1 MKRVLRNIIL
11 FLVLANVLLLAW
23 KRWVVP
29 PDVAWPERLGSSVE
43 PQLVLVNTGKP
54 ADNSGKSAAGRAD
67 GQPDRPVSK
76 AVPTPPQCGRIGP
89 FVESATADSIAQQL
103 GNRGFSVSRTSEQG
117 DVWVGYWVQLLDLEN
132 EQEARRTVDR
142 LVKAG
147 LLDTYIVQTEPTYNI
162 SLGVFRGRKG
172 ADRVRDLARG
182 LGMNPQTMDRFRTG
196 TQHWIIVRYV
206 EGKTLDLQDIQL
218 DTRQIL
224 RTEDVPCAP
233 DGAVDP
239 GPAAG

>member
-29 PDVAWPERLGSSVE
+29 PDVAWPERLGSSAE
-43 PQLVLVNTGKP
+43 SQLVLVNTGKP
-54 ADNSGKSAAGRAD
+54 ADDSGESDAGRTD
-67 GQPDRPVSK
+67 DQPDQQVSK
-76 AVPTPPQCGRIGP
+76 AVPTSPQCGRIGP

-103 GNRGFSVSRTSEQG
+103 GNRGFSVSRASEQG
-117 DVWVGYWVQLLDLEN
+117 DIWVGHWVQLLDLEN
-132 EQEARRTVDR
+132 EQEARRAVDR

-162 SLGVFRGRKG
+162 SLGVFSGRKG
-172 ADRVRDLARG
+172 ADRIRELARG
-182 LGMNPQTMDRFRTG
+182 LGMNPQTTDRFRTG
-196 TQHWIIVRYV
+196 TQHWIMVRYV
-206 EGKTLDLQDIQL
+206 EGKAFDLQDIQL

-224 RTEDVPCAP
+224 RTEDVPCTP
-233 DGAVDP
+233 DGAIDP
-239 GPAAG
+239 VPEAG